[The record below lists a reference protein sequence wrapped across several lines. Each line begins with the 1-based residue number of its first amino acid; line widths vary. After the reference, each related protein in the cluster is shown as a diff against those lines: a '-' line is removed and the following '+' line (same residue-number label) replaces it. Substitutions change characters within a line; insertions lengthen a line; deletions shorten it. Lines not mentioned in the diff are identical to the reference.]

1 MSSKNSAD
9 LGLVLGSLI
18 AVVGLTLLLVAMP
31 VLRQGPNWAL
41 DFMAYR
47 DAALRLGSDGSLY
60 AAATLAGSFS
70 PGPTGLYVYPP
81 PLGIT
86 VSPLTVW
93 SFEVGAMMWYALHIV
108 ALIAACAIMP
118 VQLSVRLA
126 AFGVAALSFAVL
138 RDLTMGNV
146 SVLLLLPMAVGWRW
160 LGRPLGSVALAIA
173 ASVRVSYG
181 LYLIWFALRRAW
193 LPLAWMAAAGL
204 VLIVASLPFVGL
216 DGYRD
221 YLTLLGNVGDTT
233 GVLRNSDLASAAL
246 ELGVPGELAGW
257 ALVPG
262 FAVATAAVLFGLR
275 RDAEVGYM
283 VTLGASY
290 LLTPLLWDHY
300 LAVLVLPASFVA
312 ARGRPWALALPLLS
326 WLPALLLPFVVV
338 LATLLPFV
346 ARDRKPDATGA
357 SPAGRRERQAS
368 IGQDTRGT
376 VAPAA

>member
-1 MSSKNSAD
+1 M
-9 LGLVLGSLI
+9 GLVLSTVAAI
-18 AVVGLTLLLVAMP
+18 VGLLLLLMAMP
-31 VLRQGPNWAL
+31 ILRQGPNWAL
-41 DFMAYR
+41 DFLAYR

-60 AAATLAGSFS
+60 AAATLVDSFH

-81 PLGIT
+81 PLGIS
-86 VSPLTVW
+86 VSPLSGW
-93 SFEVGAMMWYALHIV
+93 SFEAGATMWYLLHIV
-108 ALIAACAIMP
+108 ALVATCALMP
-118 VQLSVRLA
+118 VQLSIRLA
-126 AFGVAALSFAVL
+126 AFGVAAMSFAVL

-160 LGRPLGSVALAIA
+160 LDRPLGSVALAIA
-173 ASVRVSYG
+173 ASVRISYG

-193 LPLAWMAAAGL
+193 PQVVWMGAAGMA
-204 VLIVASLPFVGL
+204 LIVVSLPFVGI

-233 GVLRNSDLASAAL
+233 GVLRNSDLASSAL
-246 ELGVPGELAGW
+246 KLGVPGELAGW

-262 FAVATAAVLFGLR
+262 FAVATAAVLLGLR

-283 VTLGASY
+283 ITLGASY

-300 LAVLVLPASFVA
+300 LAMLVLPASFVA

-326 WLPALLLPFVVV
+326 WLPAVLLPFVLI
-338 LATLLPFV
+338 LAALLPLA

-357 SPAGRRERQAS
+357 VR
-368 IGQDTRGT
+368 IGT
-376 VAPAA
+376 APRAAPG